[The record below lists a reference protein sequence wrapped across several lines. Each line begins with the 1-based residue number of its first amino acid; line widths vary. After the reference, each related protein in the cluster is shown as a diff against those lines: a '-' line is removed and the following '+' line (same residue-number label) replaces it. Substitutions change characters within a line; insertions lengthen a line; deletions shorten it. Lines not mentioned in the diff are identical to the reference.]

1 MDLDLFPNAIIK
13 RLAESRKVA
22 ILTGAGISA
31 ESGIATFGGVGG
43 QWDKV
48 DPMKLAILSR
58 ELKKDHQGGLD
69 HSDVFSEFSIENLS
83 TPEAFSKDPKMVW
96 EWYETRR
103 RQVAEAEPNRGH
115 EVLAWMEEFFPEVTL
130 ITQNVDRL
138 HHKAGSRRPIELH
151 GSLWM
156 VRCTGS
162 PSCGEWEDRHELVNL
177 PPKCPQC
184 GALLRPGV
192 VWFGE
197 GLPPGPWAQAEEA
210 ARDCD
215 AFLVV
220 GTSALV
226 YPAASLPENPMRRGR
241 LVIEINPEETPL
253 FGQVSFSARS
263 KAAEA
268 LEWLQGETPGKWRPV
283 KPTTL
288 TGNPEAE
295 VRKPVRILSNS

>member
-1 MDLDLFPNAIIK
+1 MNPWPPDLLK
-13 RLAESRKVA
+13 RLKDCQKIS

-31 ESGIATFGGVGG
+31 ESGISTFRGMGG
-43 QWDKV
+43 QWEKV
-48 DPMKLAILSR
+48 DPLKLA
-58 ELKKDHQGGLD
+58 
-69 HSDVFSEFSIENLS
+69 
-83 TPEAFSKDPKMVW
+83 TPEAFAKDPRHVW
-96 EWYETRR
+96 EWYEARR
-103 RQVAEAEPNRGH
+103 RQVAQAEPNRGH
-115 EVLAWMEEFFPEVTL
+115 EVLAWMEDFFPEVAL

-197 GLPPGPWAQAEEA
+197 ELPREAWAQAEEA

-226 YPAASLPENPMRRGR
+226 YPAAALPEDPLRRGKP
-241 LVIEINPEETPL
+241 VIEINPEETPL
-253 FGQVSFSARS
+253 SNLVTLSIRS
-263 KAAEA
+263 KAGEA
-268 LEWLQGETPGKWRPV
+268 LEL
-283 KPTTL
+283 L
-288 TGNPEAE
+288 AE
-295 VRKPVRILSNS
+295 GLSQS

>member
-1 MDLDLFPNAIIK
+1 MGLNLIPSEIIQK
-13 RLAESRKVA
+13 LLKSRRIVV
-22 ILTGAGISA
+22 LTGAGISA
-31 ESGIATFGGVGG
+31 ESGISTFRGAGGK
-43 QWDKV
+43 WDKA
-48 DPMKLAILSR
+48 DPLKLA
-58 ELKKDHQGGLD
+58 
-69 HSDVFSEFSIENLS
+69 
-83 TPEAFSKDPKMVW
+83 TPEAFAKDPKFVW
-96 EWYETRR
+96 GWYEARR
-103 RQVAEAEPNRGH
+103 RQVAEAQTNRGH

-162 PSCGEWEDRHELVNL
+162 PSCGEWEDRHEMVNL
-177 PPKCPQC
+177 PPHCPQC

-197 GLPPGPWAQAEEA
+197 GLPEGAWTQAEEA

-226 YPAASLPENPMRRGR
+226 YPAAALPEDPIARGK

-253 FGQVSFSARS
+253 SNRATLSVRS
-263 KAAEA
+263 KAGEA
-268 LEWLQGETPGKWRPV
+268 LEKLRESLLEAPGQ
-283 KPTTL
+283 
-288 TGNPEAE
+288 
-295 VRKPVRILSNS
+295 

>member
-1 MDLDLFPNAIIK
+1 LYPQEIIQ
-13 RLAESRKVA
+13 RLAGSRKVA
-22 ILTGAGISA
+22 ILTGAGILA
-31 ESGIATFGGVGG
+31 ESGISTFRGMGG
-43 QWDKV
+43 QWEKV
-48 DPMKLAILSR
+48 DPLKLATL
-58 ELKKDHQGGLD
+58 
-69 HSDVFSEFSIENLS
+69 
-83 TPEAFSKDPKMVW
+83 EAFSKDPKTVW
-96 EWYETRR
+96 EWYEARR

-162 PSCGEWEDRHELVNL
+162 PSCGEWEDRHELVDL

-197 GLPPGPWAQAEEA
+197 GLPAEPWSQAEEA
-210 ARDCD
+210 SRDCD

-226 YPAASLPENPMRRGR
+226 YPAAALPENPLGRGR
-241 LVIEINPEETPL
+241 LVVEINPEETPL
-253 FGQVSFSARS
+253 SHLVTLSIRS
-263 KAAEA
+263 KAGEA
-268 LEWLQGETPGKWRPV
+268 LESLREKLLEETS
-283 KPTTL
+283 
-288 TGNPEAE
+288 A
-295 VRKPVRILSNS
+295 

>member
-1 MDLDLFPNAIIK
+1 MNPWPEDLLK
-13 RLAESRKVA
+13 RLKDCRKVA

-31 ESGIATFGGVGG
+31 ESGISTFRGTGG
-43 QWDKV
+43 QWEKV
-48 DPMKLAILSR
+48 DPMKLA
-58 ELKKDHQGGLD
+58 
-69 HSDVFSEFSIENLS
+69 
-83 TPEAFSKDPKMVW
+83 TPEAFKADPKFVW
-96 EWYETRR
+96 EWYEARR
-103 RQVAEAEPNRGH
+103 RQVAQAEPNRGH

-130 ITQNVDRL
+130 VTQNVDRL

-156 VRCTGS
+156 VRCAGS

-177 PPKCPQC
+177 PPRCPQC

-197 GLPPGPWAQAEEA
+197 GLTKDSWAQAEEA

-215 AFLVV
+215 AFFVI

-226 YPAASLPENPMRRGR
+226 YPAAALPEEPLRRDK

-253 FGQVSFSARS
+253 SGLVTLSIRS
-263 KAAEA
+263 PAGEA
-268 LEWLQGETPGKWRPV
+268 LELLREKLLENEN
-283 KPTTL
+283 K
-288 TGNPEAE
+288 
-295 VRKPVRILSNS
+295 

>member
-1 MDLDLFPNAIIK
+1 MNSWPPDLIK
-13 RLAESRKVA
+13 RLKDCRKIA

-31 ESGIATFGGVGG
+31 ESGIATFRGLGG
-43 QWDKV
+43 QWEKV
-48 DPMKLAILSR
+48 DPLKLA
-58 ELKKDHQGGLD
+58 
-69 HSDVFSEFSIENLS
+69 
-83 TPEAFSKDPKMVW
+83 TPEAFAENPKTVW
-96 EWYETRR
+96 DWYEARR
-103 RQVAEAEPNRGH
+103 RQVAAAEPNRGH
-115 EVLAWMEEFFPEVTL
+115 EVLAWMEDFFPEVAL

-197 GLPPGPWAQAEEA
+197 DLPPEPWAQAEEA
-210 ARDCD
+210 AGDCD
-215 AFLVV
+215 AFFVI

-226 YPAASLPENPMRRGR
+226 YPAAALPEDPLRRGK
-241 LVIEINPEETPL
+241 LVIEINPEETSL
-253 FGQVSFSARS
+253 SGQATLSVRS
-263 KAAEA
+263 KAGEA
-268 LEWLQGETPGKWRPV
+268 LESLQ
-283 KPTTL
+283 
-288 TGNPEAE
+288 
-295 VRKPVRILSNS
+295 RKLL

>member
-1 MDLDLFPNAIIK
+1 MNSWPPDLIQ
-13 RLAESRKVA
+13 RLKNCRKVS

-31 ESGIATFGGVGG
+31 ESGIATFRGLGG
-43 QWDKV
+43 QWEKV
-48 DPMKLAILSR
+48 DPLKLA
-58 ELKKDHQGGLD
+58 
-69 HSDVFSEFSIENLS
+69 
-83 TPEAFSKDPKMVW
+83 TPEAFAKDPRYVW
-96 EWYETRR
+96 EWYEARR
-103 RQVAEAEPNRGH
+103 RQVAGAEPNGGH
-115 EVLAWMEEFFPEVTL
+115 EVLAWMEDFFPDVAL

-177 PPKCPQC
+177 PPQCPQC

-197 GLPPGPWAQAEEA
+197 ELPREAWAQAEEA

-215 AFLVV
+215 AFFVI

-226 YPAASLPENPMRRGR
+226 YPAASLPENPLDRGR
-241 LVIEINPEETPL
+241 WVIEINPEQTPL
-253 FGQVSFSARS
+253 SNLATFSMRS
-263 KAAEA
+263 PAGVA
-268 LEWLQGETPGKWRPV
+268 LESLREKLLENGNLINKCRSPSWTSYSTTNWFPSGIGPSPG
-283 KPTTL
+283 
-288 TGNPEAE
+288 A
-295 VRKPVRILSNS
+295 S

>member
-1 MDLDLFPNAIIK
+1 MNPWPEDLLK
-13 RLAESRKVA
+13 RLKDCRKVVL
-22 ILTGAGISA
+22 LTGAGISA
-31 ESGIATFGGVGG
+31 ESGISTFRGVGG

-48 DPMKLAILSR
+48 DPMKLA
-58 ELKKDHQGGLD
+58 
-69 HSDVFSEFSIENLS
+69 
-83 TPEAFSKDPKMVW
+83 TPEAFAKNPKYVW
-96 EWYETRR
+96 EWYEARR

-115 EVLAWMEEFFPEVTL
+115 EVLTWMEEFFQEVTL
-130 ITQNVDRL
+130 VTQNVDRL

-177 PPKCPQC
+177 PPQCPQC
-184 GALLRPGV
+184 GSLLRPGV

-197 GLPPGPWAQAEEA
+197 GLPTEPWAQAEEA

-215 AFLVV
+215 AFFVI

-226 YPAASLPENPMRRGR
+226 YPAAALPEEPLRRDK

-253 FGQVSFSARS
+253 SGLVTLSVRS
-263 KAAEA
+263 KAGEA
-268 LEWLQGETPGKWRPV
+268 LESLREK
-283 KPTTL
+283 L
-288 TGNPEAE
+288 LEEA
-295 VRKPVRILSNS
+295 SS

>member
-1 MDLDLFPNAIIK
+1 MNPWPPDLIK
-13 RLAESRKVA
+13 RLKDCGKIT

-31 ESGIATFGGVGG
+31 ESGIATFRGLGG
-43 QWDKV
+43 QWEKV
-48 DPMKLAILSR
+48 DRLKLA
-58 ELKKDHQGGLD
+58 
-69 HSDVFSEFSIENLS
+69 
-83 TPEAFSKDPKMVW
+83 TPEAFAKDPKTVW
-96 EWYETRR
+96 EWYEARR
-103 RQVAEAEPNRGH
+103 RQVAQAEPNRGH
-115 EVLAWMEEFFPEVTL
+115 EVLAWMEDFFPEVAL

-197 GLPPGPWAQAEEA
+197 GLPEEAWAQAEQA

-215 AFLVV
+215 AFLVI

-226 YPAASLPENPMRRGR
+226 YPAAALPEEPLKRGKPA
-241 LVIEINPEETPL
+241 IEINPEETSL
-253 FGQVSFSARS
+253 SSLVTLSVRS
-263 KAAEA
+263 KAGEA
-268 LEWLQGETPGKWRPV
+268 LESLQGKLLENEDR
-283 KPTTL
+283 
-288 TGNPEAE
+288 
-295 VRKPVRILSNS
+295 